1 MITYL
6 GPGTGKLHMN
16 TNSEIEAIRSLIA
29 ARETAI
35 ANGEAETAIE
45 PLAHDAV
52 VYDLQPPLAFAGAD
66 ARDAEELRAWLRTWK
81 KTGPRVEFRESR
93 MLIDG
98 NICVAF
104 GLSRMRGE
112 KIEEGS
118 VELWFRTTLVF
129 KRSEGG
135 WTIVHEHNSVP
146 MKMDGSG
153 LAAVDLK
160 P

>member
-1 MITYL
+1 
-6 GPGTGKLHMN
+6 MN
-16 TNSEIEAIRSLIA
+16 ADIEAIRSLIA

-35 ANGEAETAIE
+35 ANGDAEAAIE
-45 PLAHDAV
+45 PLARDIV

-66 ARDAEELRAWLRTWK
+66 ARDAGGLRVWLKTWK
-81 KTGPRVEFRESR
+81 ESGPRVEFRESR
-93 MLIDG
+93 ILIDG
-98 NICVAF
+98 DIGVAY

-112 KIEEGS
+112 KIEEGT

-129 KRSEGG
+129 KRSHES
-135 WTIVHEHNSVP
+135 WLIVHEHNSVP

-153 LAAVDLK
+153 LAAVGLK

>member
-1 MITYL
+1 
-6 GPGTGKLHMN
+6 MN
-16 TNSEIEAIRSLIA
+16 INTDVEAIKSLIA

-35 ANGEAETAIE
+35 ANADAEAAIE
-45 PLAHDAV
+45 PLAHDVV
-52 VYDLQPPLAFAGAD
+52 VYDLQPPLAFVGAD
-66 ARDAEELRAWLRTWK
+66 ARDAEELRAWLKTWK
-81 KTGPRVEFRESR
+81 TLGPCVEFRESR
-93 MLIDG
+93 ILIDG
-98 NICVAF
+98 GLGIAY

-112 KIEEGS
+112 KIGEGA

-129 KRSEGG
+129 ERIEDN
-135 WTIVHEHNSVP
+135 WIIVHEHNSVP

>member
-1 MITYL
+1 
-6 GPGTGKLHMN
+6 MN
-16 TNSEIEAIRSLIA
+16 TNADIETIKSLIA

-35 ANGEAETAIE
+35 ANADAEAAIE
-45 PLAHDAV
+45 PLARDAV

-66 ARDAEELRAWLRTWK
+66 ARDTEGLRAWLKTWK
-81 KTGPRVEFRESR
+81 QSGPRVEFRESR
-93 MLIDG
+93 ILIDG
-98 NICVAF
+98 NLCIAY
-104 GLSRMRGE
+104 GLSHMRGE
-112 KIEEGS
+112 KIEEGE

-129 KRSEGG
+129 KRSEDG
-135 WTIVHEHNSVP
+135 WMIVHEHNSVP

>member
-1 MITYL
+1 
-6 GPGTGKLHMN
+6 MN
-16 TNSEIEAIRSLIA
+16 TNADIESIKSLIA

-35 ANGEAETAIE
+35 VNADAEAAIE
-45 PLAHDAV
+45 PLARDV
-52 VYDLQPPLAFAGAD
+52 VVFDLQPPLAFVGPN
-66 ARDAEELRAWLRTWK
+66 ARDAEELRGWLKTWK
-81 KTGPRVEFRESR
+81 ESGPRVEFRESR
-93 MLIDG
+93 ILIDG
-98 NICVAF
+98 DLGVAY

-112 KIEEGS
+112 KIEEGA

-129 KRSEGG
+129 KRSEDD